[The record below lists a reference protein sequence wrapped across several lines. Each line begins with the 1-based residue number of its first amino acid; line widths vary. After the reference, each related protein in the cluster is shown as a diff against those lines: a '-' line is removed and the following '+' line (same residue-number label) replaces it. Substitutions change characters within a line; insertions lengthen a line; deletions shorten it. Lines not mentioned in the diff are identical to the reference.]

1 MLCRSGEKRGSRGEG
16 VKGHAQMTAFGADV
30 LRLTVDLLP
39 LLLAF
44 PLARLVLSPTHA
56 ALVIVNLW
64 LFMELLTSLVD
75 PGYRFGDLMPARLVA
90 SGLQIAIACGALVL
104 WRQWRAWTGSVT
116 VH

>member
-1 MLCRSGEKRGSRGEG
+1 
-16 VKGHAQMTAFGADV
+16 MTGFGADV

-44 PLARLVLSPTHA
+44 PLARLVQSPVHA
-56 ALVIVNLW
+56 ALVVTDLW

-75 PGYRFGDLMPARLVA
+75 PGYRFGALLLPRLLA
-90 SGLQIAIACGALVL
+90 SGLQIGIACGALVL
-104 WRQWRAWTGSVT
+104 WRQWRVWSGSVT

>member
-1 MLCRSGEKRGSRGEG
+1 
-16 VKGHAQMTAFGADV
+16 MTAFGADL

-44 PLARLVLSPTHA
+44 PLARLVRSPIHA
-56 ALVIVNLW
+56 ALVVMNLW

-75 PGYRFGDLMPARLVA
+75 PGYRFGALLLPRLLA
-90 SGLQIAIACGALVL
+90 SGLQIAIACGAVIL
-104 WRQWRAWTGSVT
+104 WRHWRGRSESVT

>member
-1 MLCRSGEKRGSRGEG
+1 
-16 VKGHAQMTAFGADV
+16 MTAFGADL

-44 PLARLVLSPTHA
+44 PLARLVRSPIHA
-56 ALVIVNLW
+56 ALVVMNLW

-75 PGYRFGDLMPARLVA
+75 PGYGFGALLLPRLVA
-90 SGLQIAIACGALVL
+90 SGLQIGVACGALVL
-104 WRQWRAWTGSVT
+104 WRQWRAWSGSVT